1 MNFSTAGI
9 PVDLILF
16 GMIAAFLILRLRS
29 VLGKRTGADRPSMPA
44 GGPRPTIVAAPK
56 LEARPEEQQAPVRPL
71 PDPASPLGAQL
82 ATLRELDRSFDAAA
96 FLRGAEGAFRRIV
109 TAFAAGDRQA
119 LRSLLT
125 VEAFG
130 SFEAAITA
138 REAAG
143 QSQRAEIRAIQQATI
158 ERVEIAGAGAGTG
171 TGTGRRAS
179 IECRFVS
186 DQVSVLTG
194 ADREPLTGTDAVTE
208 LADAWVF
215 ERSYPGEPSW
225 RLAEARSA

>member
-29 VLGKRTGADRPSMPA
+29 VLGKRTGAERPSMPA
-44 GGPRPTIVAAPK
+44 MGARPPMAVPRPDV
-56 LEARPEEQQAPVRPL
+56 RPEEQQAPARAL
-71 PDPASPLGAQL
+71 PDPASLLGGQL
-82 ATLRELDRSFDAAA
+82 TRLRELDRTFDASA

-119 LRSLLT
+119 LRALLT

-143 QSQRAEIRAIQQATI
+143 QTQRAEIRAIQQATI
-158 ERVEIAGAGAGTG
+158 ERVDIVDAGTG
-171 TGTGRRAS
+171 TGSGTGKRAS

-208 LADAWVF
+208 LADNWVF

>member
-29 VLGKRTGADRPSMPA
+29 VLGKRTGAERPSLPNVGVRPA
-44 GGPRPTIVAAPK
+44 VMAPRP
-56 LEARPEEQQAPVRPL
+56 EARSEEPPAPVRAL

-82 ATLRELDRSFDAAA
+82 VRLRELDRTFDAAA

-143 QSQRAEIRAIQQATI
+143 QTQRAEIRAIQQATI
-158 ERVEIAGAGAGTG
+158 ERVDIADAGAGK
-171 TGTGRRAS
+171 RAA

-208 LADAWVF
+208 LADSWVF

-225 RLAEARSA
+225 RLAEARTA

>member
-1 MNFSTAGI
+1 MNFPTAGI

-29 VLGKRTGADRPSMPA
+29 VLGKRTGAERPSLPM
-44 GGPRPTIVAAPK
+44 GVRRPAAPP
-56 LEARPEEQQAPVRPL
+56 APPERKADEDRTPVRPL
-71 PDPASPLGAQL
+71 PDPAGPVGEKIAR
-82 ATLRELDRSFDAAA
+82 LRELDRSFDAAA

-109 TAFAAGDRQA
+109 TSFASGDRQA
-119 LRSLLT
+119 LRSLLSS
-125 VEAFG
+125 EAYG

-143 QSQRAEIRAIQQATI
+143 QTQRADIRNIHQATI
-158 ERVEIAGAGAGTG
+158 ESVDLTGNGGGANGAQ
-171 TGTGRRAS
+171 RAA

-186 DQVSVLTG
+186 DQVSVLLG
-194 ADREPLTGTDAVTE
+194 ADKQPLTGTEGVTE
-208 LADAWVF
+208 LADTWVF
-215 ERSYPGEPSW
+215 ERFYPGEPSW

>member
-1 MNFSTAGI
+1 MNFPTAGI

-29 VLGKRTGADRPSMPA
+29 VLGKRTGAERPSLPVGIRRPA
-44 GGPRPTIVAAPK
+44 PPAAPSDSK
-56 LEARPEEQQAPVRPL
+56 ADEDRTPVRPL
-71 PDPASPLGAQL
+71 PDPAGPVGEKLVR
-82 ATLRELDRSFDAAA
+82 LRELDRSFDTAA

-109 TAFAAGDRQA
+109 TSFASGDRQA
-119 LRSLLT
+119 LRSLLST
-125 VEAFG
+125 EAFG

-143 QSQRAEIRAIQQATI
+143 QTQRADIRNIHQATI
-158 ERVEIAGAGAGTG
+158 ESVDIAGSGGSGGSGA
-171 TGTGRRAS
+171 RRAA

-186 DQVSVLTG
+186 DQVSVLIG
-194 ADREPLTGTDAVTE
+194 ADKQPLTGTDAVTE
-208 LADAWVF
+208 LADTWVF
-215 ERSYPGEPSW
+215 ERFYPGEPSW

>member
-1 MNFSTAGI
+1 MNFPTAGI

-29 VLGKRTGADRPSMPA
+29 VLGKRTGAE
-44 GGPRPTIVAAPK
+44 RPTLPMGVRRPAPPASPLDGK
-56 LEARPEEQQAPVRPL
+56 PDEERAPVRPL
-71 PDPASPLGAQL
+71 PDPAGPVGEKIAR
-82 ATLRELDRSFDAAA
+82 LRELDRSFDAAA

-109 TAFAAGDRQA
+109 TSFASGDRQA
-119 LRSLLT
+119 LRSLLST
-125 VEAFG
+125 EAYG

-143 QSQRAEIRAIQQATI
+143 QTQRADIRNIHQATI
-158 ERVEIAGAGAGTG
+158 ESVDLTGSGGANGAK
-171 TGTGRRAS
+171 RAA

-186 DQVSVLTG
+186 DQVSVLLG
-194 ADREPLTGTDAVTE
+194 ADKQPLTGTDGVTE
-208 LADAWVF
+208 LADIWVF
-215 ERSYPGEPSW
+215 ERFYPGEPSW

>member
-29 VLGKRTGADRPSMPA
+29 VLGKRTGAERPSMPIGA
-44 GGPRPTIVAAPK
+44 VRPRPAVPK
-56 LEARPEEQQAPVRPL
+56 LDARPEEPAAPTRPL
-71 PDPASPLGAQL
+71 PDPASPLGEKL
-82 ATLRELDRSFDAAA
+82 ARLRELDRSFDAAA

-109 TAFAAGDRQA
+109 VAFAAGDRQA

-143 QSQRAEIRAIQQATI
+143 QTQRSDIRAIHNATI
-158 ERVEIAGAGAGTG
+158 ESVELTEGGTA
-171 TGTGRRAS
+171 RRAA

-186 DQVSVLTG
+186 DQVSVLVG
-194 ADREPLTGTDAVTE
+194 ADKEPLTGTDAVTE
-208 LADAWVF
+208 LADTWVF

>member
-29 VLGKRTGADRPSMPA
+29 VLGKRTGADRPAMPVP
-44 GGPRPTIVAAPK
+44 GRRPQAPPVI
-56 LEARPEEQQAPVRPL
+56 EARAEEPAPQARPL
-71 PDPASPLGAQL
+71 PDPSGPVGAKLGA
-82 ATLRELDRSFDAAA
+82 LRELDRSFDAGA

-109 TAFAAGDRQA
+109 GAFAAGDRQA
-119 LRSLLT
+119 LRSLLNAD
-125 VEAFG
+125 AFH

-143 QSQRAEIRAIQQATI
+143 QTQRSDIKAIHQAGI
-158 ERVEIAGAGAGTG
+158 EGVDIADGGAGG
-171 TGTGRRAS
+171 GRRAA

-186 DQVSVLTG
+186 DQISVLVG
-194 ADREPLTGTDAVTE
+194 ADGQPLTGTDAVTE
-208 LADAWVF
+208 LADSWVF
-215 ERSYPGEPSW
+215 ERFYPGEPSW